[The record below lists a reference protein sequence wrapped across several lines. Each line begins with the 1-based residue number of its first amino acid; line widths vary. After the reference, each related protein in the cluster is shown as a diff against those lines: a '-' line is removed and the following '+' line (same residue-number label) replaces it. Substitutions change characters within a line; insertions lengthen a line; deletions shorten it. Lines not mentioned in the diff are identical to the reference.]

1 MAPLDK
7 GIFDNLNHK
16 CKNFEVAVGDV
27 VLMKVEENNRNK
39 WPMGV
44 VQQIYPG
51 SDGVVC
57 AVEVGTATG
66 TLERPIHYLYPLE
79 LICDSSKPP
88 ERNPLAGAFRPRRQA
103 AAFAAE
109 NIKAIALHEQA
120 S

>member
-1 MAPLDK
+1 MQELQGSSRRHRPYQSGREESK
-7 GIFDNLNHK
+7 Q
-16 CKNFEVAVGDV
+16 VAD
-27 VLMKVEENNRNK
+27 
-39 WPMGV
+39 GV

-51 SDGVVC
+51 SDGVVR
-57 AVEVGTATG
+57 AVEVGTATE

-79 LICDSSKPP
+79 LICDRSKPP

-103 AAFAAE
+103 AAFAVE